1 MSSRSQ
7 KLSLRKPRLDI
18 MADAPNGLPLSSNAN
33 GYSFGA
39 QGKLTVQ
46 VHYSRSVNA
55 PTGIVQLWVRTDS
68 QAPFVQARKL
78 DNSPFEF
85 TITQAIDNQGQDI
98 FEFDGCYAQWK
109 IVYVRDAWTDPNP
122 ADQSVATNWLQ
133 IFWETK

>member
-1 MSSRSQ
+1 MSSRSP

-18 MADAPNGLPLSSNAN
+18 MPDAQN
-33 GYSFGA
+33 GYPFGA

-46 VHYSRSVNA
+46 VQYSLALNA
-55 PTGIVQLWVRTDS
+55 PTGKFELWVRADS

-78 DNSPFEF
+78 DNSPYEF
-85 TITQAIDNQGQDI
+85 LSIVGTDNQGQDI

-109 IVYVRDAWTDPNP
+109 VVYNRNAWVDPTPNDP
-122 ADQSVATNWLQ
+122 SVLTNWVQ